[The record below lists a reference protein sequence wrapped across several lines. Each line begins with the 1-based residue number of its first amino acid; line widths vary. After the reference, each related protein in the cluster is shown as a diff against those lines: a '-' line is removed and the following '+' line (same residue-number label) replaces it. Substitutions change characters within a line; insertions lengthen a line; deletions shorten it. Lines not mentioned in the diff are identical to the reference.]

1 MCGICGFAG
10 PLAGAGAQSL
20 DAAVAPMA
28 DTMVH
33 RGPDASGTWTD
44 DSAGVALG
52 HRRLSIIDLS
62 EAGSQPMVS
71 GCGRYVLAYNGE
83 IYNADELRAELEAQ
97 GRSFRGHSDT
107 EVLLEACAQWGVE
120 AAASR
125 SIGMFAFAVWDREAR
140 RLWLVRDRLGIKPLY
155 WAQFGNLFLFGSE
168 LKALRA
174 HPGWT
179 PKLDRGAVAAFMRHG
194 YIPAPHTIYQGVQK
208 LEPGTCLSF
217 EGGKV
222 ITSAFWSLAH
232 AVEHARINPVTASPG
247 EALDEAERLLAD
259 AVTRRMVADVPLG
272 AFLSGGIDSSTVT
285 ALMQAHSERPIRTF
299 SIGFEE
305 SAYDESAHAAAVAKH
320 LGTDHTELRVT
331 PAEAREV
338 IPKLPEIYDEPFG
351 DSSQIPTTLLSQL
364 TRKHVTVALS
374 GDGGDEVFAGYPR
387 YLLARPFA
395 QLNKH
400 MPAPLR
406 RAFGAMLKTASPA
419 QWDTLL
425 SVLPD
430 RIRPAKPGAR
440 AHKLAHLLQA
450 SEPEAYRLLV
460 SHWDEPKELVPC
472 AEEALGAAWSGDLPQ
487 RCGDG
492 VLLTQA
498 IDLLT
503 YLPDD
508 ILTKVDRAS
517 MAASL
522 EVRVPILDHRLVE
535 WAMGLP
541 LSMRLRDGK
550 GKWLLRQL
558 AYRHVPE
565 HLLDRPKMGFGV
577 PVGSWLR
584 GPLREW
590 AEDLLSEHALEE
602 DGLLNVTLIRT
613 IWSAHLAGEADWHGP
628 LWNVLQLQAW
638 RRAAEI

>member
-1 MCGICGFAG
+1 MCGIAARFDPRG
-10 PLAGAGAQSL
+10 GATPADDVLSR
-20 DAAVAPMA
+20 MA
-28 DTMVH
+28 H
-33 RGPDASGTWTD
+33 RGPDAEGVWTD
-44 DSAGVALG
+44 PAANVALG

-62 EAGSQPMVS
+62 DAGSQPMTS
-71 GCGRYVLAYNGE
+71 SCGRYVLAYNGE
-83 IYNADELRAELEAQ
+83 IYNAGELRTELEAQ

-120 AAASR
+120 TASRR
-125 SIGMFAFAVWDREAR
+125 SIGMFAFAIWDAYAR

-155 WAQFGNLFLFGSE
+155 WARFGELFLFGSE

-174 HPGWT
+174 HPGWA
-179 PKLDRGAVAAFMRHG
+179 PRLDRGAVAAYMRHG
-194 YIPAPHTIYQGVQK
+194 YIPAPHTVYQGVHK
-208 LEPGTCLSF
+208 LEPGTCLCF
-217 EGGKV
+217 EGGQI
-222 ITSAFWSLAH
+222 ITAAFWSLAH
-232 AVEHARINPVTASPG
+232 AIEHARINPVDATPD
-247 EALDEAERLLAD
+247 EAIDEAERLLTD

-285 ALMQAHSERPIRTF
+285 ALMQANSAQPIRTF
-299 SIGFEE
+299 SIGFDE
-305 SAYDESAHAAAVAKH
+305 SDYDESAHAAAVAKH
-320 LGTDHTELRVT
+320 LGTDHTELRVS
-331 PAEAREV
+331 PDQAREV
-338 IPKLPEIYDEPFG
+338 IPRLPEIYDEPFG
-351 DSSQIPTTLLSQL
+351 DSSQIPTTLLSEL

-395 QLNKH
+395 RLNKH
-400 MPAPLR
+400 VPAPLR
-406 RAFGAMLKTASPA
+406 RAFGSLLRTASPS
-419 QWDTLL
+419 QWDSLL
-425 SVLPD
+425 SILPD
-430 RIRPAKPGAR
+430 RVKPTKPGSR
-440 AHKLAHLLQA
+440 AHKLARMLEA
-450 SEPEAYRLLV
+450 SQPQAYRLLV
-460 SHWDEPKELVPC
+460 SHWDEPTELVP
-472 AEEALGAAWSGDLPQ
+472 GAGESIGPAWSSDLSS

-550 GKWLLRQL
+550 AKWLLRQL

-565 HLLDRPKMGFGV
+565 QLLDRPKMGFGV
-577 PVGSWLR
+577 PIGSWIR

-590 AEDLLSEHALEE
+590 AEELLAERALAEG
-602 DGLLNVTLIRT
+602 GLLNASLIRK
-613 IWSAHLAGEADWHGP
+613 IWDAHLASEADWHGP

-638 RRAAEI
+638 RRANGF